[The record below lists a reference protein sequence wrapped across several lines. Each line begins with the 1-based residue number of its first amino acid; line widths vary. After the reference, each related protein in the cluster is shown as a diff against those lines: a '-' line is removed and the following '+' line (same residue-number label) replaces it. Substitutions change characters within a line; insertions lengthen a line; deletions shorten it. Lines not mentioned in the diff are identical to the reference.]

1 MILEEDLRH
10 YVHLLERGYT
20 PEDALLV
27 TATKYPGFTHE
38 PTTAPQPVE
47 TPTTPTEQAV
57 ETSYNPYAPSPEIP
71 QPLEDLKSK
80 GKKAWEFVQSKVDD
94 IDVQR
99 LRPSRKTAAI
109 TAGVVGVALVVI
121 LLFVLANQGGAAVE
135 GTWMNDQGQ
144 RFTFR
149 EDSTAAWEDDRSAQW
164 SHSGDELVVLANHQ
178 GTDFTHTLQVEI
190 SEDGRAMW
198 WLPTSI
204 QDNDGTEYT
213 DAPGYNPSCSMLI
226 KSDVASTLDK
236 YYANDDSYLD
246 ETPNWCDLENE

>member
-1 MILEEDLRH
+1 MMNDDLRH

-38 PTTAPQPVE
+38 PTASPQPVE
-47 TPTTPTEQAV
+47 TVVNSTEPVA
-57 ETSYNPYAPSPEIP
+57 EKPYNPYTPSPEIP

-99 LRPSRKTAAI
+99 FRPSQKTAVI
-109 TAGVVGVALVVI
+109 TAGVVGVALVLI
-121 LLFVLANQGGAAVE
+121 LLIVLANQGGAAVE
-135 GTWMNDQGQ
+135 GTWMNNQGQ
-144 RFTFR
+144 RFSFR
-149 EDSTAAWEDDRSAQW
+149 EDSTASWEEDSSAQW
-164 SHSGDELVVLANHQ
+164 SHRGDELVVLANHQ
-178 GTDFTHTLQVEI
+178 STAFTHTLRVQI

-204 QDNDGTEYT
+204 QDNSGTEYT

-226 KSDVASTLDK
+226 KSDVASTLNK
-236 YYANDDSYLD
+236 YYENDDYYHD
-246 ETPNWCDLENE
+246 ETPNWCDLEHE